1 MLMHVGGAGCTVFVP
16 HRVHSRIRPMPPPIT
31 RIATLLA
38 AFTLAN
44 CAQNP
49 VTGNPN
55 LVLISESQE
64 ISIGKREDTNVRK
77 QYSAYDDAQLQE
89 YVNEIGQRLAKVS
102 HRPGLEYRFLV
113 MDSPEVNAF
122 ALPGGYVYITRGIL
136 AYLNSEAEL
145 AGVLG
150 HEIGHVTAR
159 HSVQQL
165 SAHTAANVGV
175 TILQIFVPQAGGM
188 VGSNVINVLGGALL
202 SGYGREHELE
212 ADRLGAE
219 YLARTGY
226 DPQAMVKVVG
236 VLKNQELF
244 DAEVAKAE
252 GRQPRAYHGLFASH
266 PDNDTRLQQVVGEAA
281 RFKQP
286 TTHIGQEE
294 YLRRTD
300 HMIYAD
306 SPKQGVLRNHHFYHA
321 ELGLAVSFPAGWQAR
336 NRPQNVVATSP
347 QGEAIVDL
355 RAAGAAK
362 GTPEEVLRRALKLSS
377 SEEVT
382 PATVNGMQAAVASTT
397 VGGRPTRAACVFH
410 DKGAFLIAGQARS
423 ATGFKEYEN
432 DIQATIMSFREMTDE
447 DRALSRPLKLRV
459 ITARP
464 GLTFAELARRSP
476 LGRFAEGHLRVINGM
491 YPAGEPLAGQPLKI
505 VE

>member
-1 MLMHVGGAGCTVFVP
+1 MGPGFRT
-16 HRVHSRIRPMPPPIT
+16 RVAAM
-31 RIATLLA
+31 LA
-38 AFTLAN
+38 AAALTN

-55 LVLISESQE
+55 LVLVTESQE
-64 ISIGKREDTNVRK
+64 IAIGKREDTNVRK
-77 QYSAYDDAQLQE
+77 QYGVYDDAQLQQ

-102 HRPGLEYRFLV
+102 HRSGLDYRFLV
-113 MDSPEVNAF
+113 MDSPDVNAF
-122 ALPGGYVYITRGIL
+122 ALPGGYIYITRGIL

-175 TILQIFVPQAGGM
+175 TVLQIFVPQAGSM
-188 VGSNVINVLGGALL
+188 LGSNVINILGGALL

-281 RFKQP
+281 RFKQAA
-286 TTHIGQEE
+286 THTGQEE
-294 YLRRTD
+294 FLRRSD

-306 SPKQGVLRNHHFYHA
+306 NPNQGVLRNHHFYHA
-321 ELGLAVSFPAGWQAR
+321 ELGLAVSFPAGWRVR
-336 NRPQNVVATSP
+336 NRPQNVTATSP
-347 QGEAIVDL
+347 EGEAFLDL
-355 RAAGAAK
+355 RAGGPAK
-362 GTPEEVLRRALKLSS
+362 GSPAEVLRRALKLSS
-377 SEEVT
+377 GEEVT
-382 PATVNGMQAAVASTT
+382 LTTVNGLQAAIVNTSLS
-397 VGGRPTRAACVFH
+397 GRPTRVACVFH
-410 DKGAFLIAGQARS
+410 GKSAYLVGAQARTS
-423 ATGFKEYEN
+423 AAFSQYEN
-432 DIQATIMSFREMTDE
+432 DIQASIMSFREMTDE
-447 DRALSRPLKLRV
+447 ERAFAQPLRLRV
-459 ITARP
+459 ITAQP
-464 GLTFAELARRSP
+464 GITYQELARRSP

-491 YPAGEPLAGQPLKI
+491 YPAGEPVAGQPLKI

>member
-1 MLMHVGGAGCTVFVP
+1 MQPTIL
-16 HRVHSRIRPMPPPIT
+16 T
-31 RIATLLA
+31 RLA
-38 AFTLAN
+38 VLIVAAALAN
-44 CAQNP
+44 CATNP

-55 LVLISESQE
+55 LVLMSESQE
-64 ISIGKREDTNVRK
+64 ISIGKREDLNVRK
-77 QYSAYDDAQLQE
+77 QYTAYDDDELQK
-89 YVNEIGQRLAKVS
+89 YVNEIGQRLAKTS

-113 MDSPEVNAF
+113 VDSPEVNAF
-122 ALPGGYVYITRGIL
+122 ALPGGYIYITRGIM

-159 HSVQQL
+159 HSVQQI

-175 TILQIFVPQAGGM
+175 SILQIFVPQAGGM
-188 VGSNVINVLGGALL
+188 IGSNVINVLGGALL

-286 TTHIGQEE
+286 STLTGQEE
-294 YLRRTD
+294 FLRRTD
-300 HMIYAD
+300 HMMYAD
-306 SPKQGVLRNHHFYHA
+306 NPSQGVLRNHHFYHA
-321 ELGLAVSFPAGWQAR
+321 DLGLAVSFPAGWQAR
-336 NRPQNVVATSP
+336 NRPQNVAATSP
-347 QGEAIVDL
+347 QGEAIIDV
-355 RAAGAAK
+355 RSGGPAK
-362 GTPEEVLRRALKLSS
+362 GVPADVLRRALKLSS
-377 SEEVT
+377 SEEVAAT
-382 PATVNGMQAAVASTT
+382 TVNGMQAAIASTT
-397 VGGRPTRAACVFH
+397 VNGRPTRAACVFH
-410 DKGAFLIAGQARS
+410 GKGAYLIAGQART
-423 ATGFKEYEN
+423 AEAFKQYAA
-432 DIQATIMSFREMTDE
+432 DIEATIMSFREMTDE
-447 DRALSRPLKLRV
+447 ERAFARPLRLRV
-459 ITARP
+459 ITAP
-464 GLTFAELARRSP
+464 AGATFAALARKSP
-476 LGRFAEGHLRVINGM
+476 LGRFSEGHLRVINGM
-491 YPAGEPLAGQPLKI
+491 YPTGEPVAGQPLKV